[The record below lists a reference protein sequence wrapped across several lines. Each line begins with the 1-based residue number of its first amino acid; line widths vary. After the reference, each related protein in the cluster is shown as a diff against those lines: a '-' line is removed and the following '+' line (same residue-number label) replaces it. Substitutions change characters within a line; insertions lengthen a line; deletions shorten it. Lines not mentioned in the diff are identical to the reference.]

1 MVQEKKMESR
11 LGPLDV
17 ILYVAILCV
26 HYPLRIVLASY
37 RLIKATIVKAAL
49 IPRLILGYTITLL
62 TIIVES
68 SEKKI
73 IDILNVLASLPS
85 YLLNQ
90 YTGVFSKKRSE
101 ISNDPKTEVKEE
113 KDLTNYTEYI
123 TSVVKKTSDTVYGL
137 LVACANFWR
146 HILLLPLKLS
156 LFPLKVAKN
165 LIATLLNLRSDKKTE
180 MDQGERRSVATHL
193 SDYLFIV
200 LASLQ
205 YYLIYVI
212 AIIERLMSQL
222 SSLVRT
228 TPRHI
233 FDLIQI
239 IYLRFLRYVALTVI
253 FIYNVGRYSF
263 FYVFILVSRALR
275 RPTQGQVTESTA
287 PANSSGEDLEVL
299 IQENS
304 RLKEALARAKTTN
317 ENHKCEQQIKDLEGQ
332 LREVQVAF
340 DKERHEYKREIDKL
354 KQSNPKSSE
363 FNSERTQL
371 QGEIQK
377 LQALIAEVQKEN
389 EEEGRIKKQEAIDL
403 DNERNQ
409 LQERIQT
416 LQLQV
421 VALQKQNE
429 AQASSYSESRKK
441 MEMDFE
447 KERED
452 LLQELEHL
460 QKRVDEMEDAKNEG
474 KNNDNDQLSEMK
486 NNRVDSVNK
495 AKKKVN
501 SAY

>member
-49 IPRLILGYTITLL
+49 IPRLILGYTTALL
-62 TIIVES
+62 TIILES

-73 IDILNVLASLPS
+73 IEILNVLASLPS
-85 YLLNQ
+85 YLLKKANQ
-90 YTGVFSKKRSE
+90 YTKLVTGKKSE
-101 ISNDPKTEVKEE
+101 ISNDPKTGVKEE
-113 KDLTNYTEYI
+113 KDLTNYTELF
-123 TSVVKKTSDTVYGL
+123 TSLVKKASDTVYGF
-137 LVACANFWR
+137 LVAFANVWR

-165 LIATLLNLRSDKKTE
+165 LITTLLNLPSDQKTE
-180 MDQGERRSVATHL
+180 MDRGERRSLATHL
-193 SDYLFIV
+193 GDYLFIV
-200 LASLQ
+200 LANLQ

-222 SSLVRT
+222 SSLART

-233 FDLIQI
+233 FDLIKI
-239 IYLRFLRYVALTVI
+239 IYLRLLQFVAVTVI
-253 FIYNVGRYSF
+253 FLYNVGRYSF
-263 FYVFILVSRALR
+263 FYVFIFVSRALSR
-275 RPTQGQVTESTA
+275 RRQGQVTESTA
-287 PANSSGEDLEVL
+287 HTNSSSEDLEVL
-299 IQENS
+299 VQENS
-304 RLKEALARAKTTN
+304 KLKEALARAKTKN

-332 LREVQVAF
+332 LGEIQVAF
-340 DKERHEYKREIDKL
+340 DKERQEYKREIDKL
-354 KQSNPKSSE
+354 KQSNKKSSD
-363 FNSERTQL
+363 FNSERTKLQSEIHKL
-371 QGEIQK
+371 QG
-377 LQALIAEVQKEN
+377 LIAEVQKEN

-409 LQERIQT
+409 LQEQIQT

-429 AQASSYSESRKK
+429 AQASSRKQ
-441 MEMDFE
+441 MEIDFE

-452 LLQELEHL
+452 LLQEIEHL
-460 QKRVDEMEDAKNEG
+460 QKRVEEMEDAQNEG
-474 KNNDNDQLSEMK
+474 KNNDHDQVSEMK
-486 NNRVDSVNK
+486 NNRVDSINK